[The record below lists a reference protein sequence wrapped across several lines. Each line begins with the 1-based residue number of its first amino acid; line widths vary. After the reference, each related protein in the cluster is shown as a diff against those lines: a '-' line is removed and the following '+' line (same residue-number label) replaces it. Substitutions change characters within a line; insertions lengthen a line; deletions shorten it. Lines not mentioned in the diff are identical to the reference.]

1 MSFAAMMVQ
10 HNCEQRVQLAL
21 ALAHRFEAALIGI
34 AGLALRPAFAARG
47 VAIYRDPTETDCRK
61 VAARFEEMGKKF
73 LGILLPALALVS
85 FVAPA
90 WAQDYP
96 TH

>member
-1 MSFAAMMVQ
+1 
-10 HNCEQRVQLAL
+10 
-21 ALAHRFEAALIGI
+21 
-34 AGLALRPAFAARG
+34 
-47 VAIYRDPTETDCRK
+47 